1 MIGTLDPNYIEKAGD
16 YKLSQ
21 QVNLISY
28 NSAAADNEPTRINIR
43 SLITEFN
50 IYEHIENNTLSGNI
64 TLTDAT
70 NVLAELPLTGFERLE
85 FTFNTPGTAKGFDFS
100 VESGH
105 PLFIYKIGNRQ
116 GLNPRTQIYTLYFTS
131 IETVRNEQRRLS
143 RSYATSIDDMILN
156 MLRVDLKTKKNFI
169 FEETKGVFKFALPRN
184 KPFAHIDMLKRYA
197 QSKKFNNAGYL
208 FFETSLGFNFKSYEN
223 LFALRNGFPRK
234 ELAFYTPKVK
244 NIRNGGDRNIFSE
257 LQSVDH
263 YKIISHFNTLKNL
276 QEGVFASRLVTHDSF
291 TKQFNEYDFDYH
303 LDYGQH
309 KHLETDAK
317 GDVREYNGVL
327 PYFNFEE
334 GKAMSDFKEGTLL
347 YDTFTTQLHNN
358 YPPLP
363 TQDILQQRNSQKGAL
378 SSLVIELQVPGFT
391 GISAGDIIRYDMP
404 SYSNKGTIH
413 QDTDPYLSGRYLVSG
428 VRHHVS
434 IIGDK
439 HTMVL
444 ECVKDS
450 FKRAYPEEN
459 LDTFTNNEGDQY
471 ATYKQY
477 ELDDQL

>member
-1 MIGTLDPNYIEKAGD
+1 MIGSLDPNLIEKAGD

-28 NSAAADNEPTRINIR
+28 NSAGADNDPARMNIR

-85 FTFNTPGTAKGFDFS
+85 FKFNTPGTSKGFDFS

-131 IETVRNEQRRLS
+131 METVRNEQRRLS
-143 RSYATSIDDMILN
+143 RSYATSIDDMVLN
-156 MLRVDLKTKKNFI
+156 MLRVDLKTKKNII

-184 KPFAHIDMLKRYA
+184 KPFAHIESLKRYA

-234 ELAFYTPKVK
+234 EIAFYTPKVK
-244 NIRNGGDRNIFSE
+244 NVRGGGDRDIFSE
-257 LQSVDH
+257 LQSVDN
-263 YKIISHFNTLKNL
+263 YKIISHYNTLKNL

-291 TKQFNEYDFDYH
+291 TKTFNEFDFNYH
-303 LDYGQH
+303 LDYITH
-309 KHLETDAK
+309 KHLESNNTA
-317 GDVREYNGVL
+317 DVNSFNGVL
-327 PYFNFEE
+327 PFFNFEE
-334 GKAMSDFKEGTLL
+334 GKAMSSFNEGSLY
-347 YDTFTTQLHNN
+347 YDTFTTQLHDN
-358 YPPLP
+358 YSPIPI
-363 TQDILQQRNSQKGAL
+363 DNIKQQRNSQKGAL

-391 GISAGDIIRYDMP
+391 GVSAGDIIRYDMP
-404 SYSNKGTIH
+404 SYSVKGT
-413 QDTDPYLSGRYLVSG
+413 
-428 VRHHVS
+428 
-434 IIGDK
+434 K
-439 HTMVL
+439 HATPIPT
-444 ECVKDS
+444 C
-450 FKRAYPEEN
+450 
-459 LDTFTNNEGDQY
+459 LDAIWYQV
-471 ATYKQY
+471 
-477 ELDDQL
+477 